1 MDPFIPTS
9 NGQLVNIVPVMHK
22 WSKKHFKEGTCYI
35 EPGEE
40 TNFVAVEDPLPTSPL
55 KGEE

>member
-1 MDPFIPTS
+1 MEPFIPTS

-22 WSKKHFKEGTCYI
+22 WSKKTFNSGTCYI

-40 TNFVAVEDPLPTSPL
+40 TNFVAAVE
-55 KGEE
+55 E

>member
-1 MDPFIPTS
+1 MEPLFIPTP
-9 NGQLVNIVPVMHK
+9 NGQLVNALPVRHK
-22 WSKKHFKEGTCYI
+22 WSKKTFHPYTCYI

-40 TNFVAVEDPLPTSPL
+40 NDFVADPLPTSPL